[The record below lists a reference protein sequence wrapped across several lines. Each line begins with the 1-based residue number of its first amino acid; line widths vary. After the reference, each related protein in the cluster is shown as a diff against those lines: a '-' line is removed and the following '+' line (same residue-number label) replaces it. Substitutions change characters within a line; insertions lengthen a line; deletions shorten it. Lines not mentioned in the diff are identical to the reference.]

1 MCVHFFFI
9 KLCFG
14 LFMTQCHHKR
24 RWDFRLTICSQL
36 MCTVCLIFLAT
47 PLSRPANF
55 SFLKCYLSVR
65 LRGACRGPRASACRG
80 KFAFSNITVSSHIP
94 ASPPSLHYSHPLA
107 SHLWTLTPDWWFQ
120 LHCGLWWHVW
130 LEGVWLARW
139 EQVVRWWYHKNS
151 PAFSVVIII
160 NIGQTKVV
168 TNHSPMSLLH
178 ISNVCEGWRLE
189 LSTFALILWQET
201 ECAHLGWPWKLEN
214 VKCWH
219 WQRLLQL
226 WILQILSSLRQ
237 RMGYGLQICPD
248 ASRKF
253 WRFKGYWKLTSHQ
266 SFWFIDGCSTVML
279 MNWIGLDGWI
289 SGWG

>member
-9 KLCFG
+9 KSCFG
-14 LFMTQCHHKR
+14 LFMTQCHHKK

-94 ASPPSLHYSHPLA
+94 ASPPSLHYCHPLT
-107 SHLWTLTPDWWFQ
+107 SHLWTLTSDWWFQ
-120 LHCGLWWHVW
+120 LQCGLWWYVW
-130 LEGVWLARW
+130 LERVWLARW

-160 NIGQTKVV
+160 KIGKAKVL
-168 TNHSPMSLLH
+168 TNHSPLPLLH

-189 LSTFALILWQET
+189 LSTLLWFSDRRPSVLTLADPGKLKMWSVDTDKGCCNFEFFRYCLLWDK
-201 ECAHLGWPWKLEN
+201 EWDMGYKSVRMRLEN
-214 VKCWH
+214 
-219 WQRLLQL
+219 
-226 WILQILSSLRQ
+226 S
-237 RMGYGLQICPD
+237 G
-248 ASRKF
+248 ASKD
-253 WRFKGYWKLTSHQ
+253 
-266 SFWFIDGCSTVML
+266 IE
-279 MNWIGLDGWI
+279 NWLPTRVSD
-289 SGWG
+289 S